1 MRRWDTGS
9 GGTETN
15 KCGWGLYSLSR
26 LWYWFQGYI
35 YVKTSNGTFKICV
48 VLPYIN
54 YISIKL

>member
-1 MRRWDTGS
+1 MVEQRLINV
-9 GGTETN
+9 GGDYIHYLDRGDGF
-15 KCGWGLYSLSR
+15 KGI
-26 LWYWFQGYI
+26 I